1 MSEVINLI
9 QGDDSN
15 ALGNKISIKLTSDL
29 DLTGFT
35 AVFQLED
42 YRQKWDDITSKK
54 LEVIIPRSVTEN
66 LTVGQHKGGLKIYDK
81 NGLAKTIIKDIKF
94 YVSREVVE
102 NVRD

>member
-1 MSEVINLI
+1 MSDIIHLV

-15 ALGNKISIKLTSDL
+15 ALGNKITISLTSNL

-35 AVFQLED
+35 AVFQLKN

-54 LEVIIPRSVTEN
+54 LEVVIPRSVTEK
-66 LTVGQHKGGLKIYDK
+66 LTVGEHKGGLKIYDQ

-94 YVSREVVE
+94 RVSREVVE
-102 NVRD
+102 NV

>member
-1 MSEVINLI
+1 MSDVIYLT

-15 ALGNKISIKLTSDL
+15 ALGNKIIIGLTSEL

-42 YRQKWDDITSKK
+42 YRQEWDDITSKR
-54 LEVIIPRSVTEN
+54 LEVIIPRSVTEK
-66 LTVGQHKGGLKIYDK
+66 LTVGNHKGGLKIYDK
-81 NGLAKTIIKDIKF
+81 KGLAKTIIKDIKF

-102 NVRD
+102 NV